1 MGQMKPILVVNV
13 MVPKRIPAILVL
25 EVEKLD
31 VLLVVDAV
39 KKDVL
44 AVEDLQKKDVG
55 VALEVVE
62 NPHTEMVGQYI
73 HLVVLVGEEAE
84 THVVPAEM
92 VM

>member
-1 MGQMKPILVVNV
+1 MKPIHVVNV
-13 MVPKRIPAILVL
+13 MAPKRIPAILVL

-31 VLLVVDAV
+31 VHHVVDEE

-62 NPHTEMVGQYI
+62 NHPKEMVGQFI
-73 HLVVLVGEEAE
+73 PNVVLVVVEAGI
-84 THVVPAEM
+84 HVVRA
-92 VM
+92 VMDM

>member
-1 MGQMKPILVVNV
+1 MKPILVVNV
-13 MVPKRIPAILVL
+13 MVPKRIPAILVP

-31 VLLVVDAV
+31 VLLVVEAV

-62 NPHTEMVGQYI
+62 NHPKETVEQFI
-73 HLVVLVGEEAE
+73 PNVVLVVVEAGI
-84 THVVPAEM
+84 HVVRA
-92 VM
+92 VMDT